1 MTIHN
6 ALNYGALFQA
16 YATQEVLSRYG
27 KVDIINYQNKHIEKV
42 YKTFNIRIN
51 HTFLKGFIR
60 DLFLLKGKLS
70 KKRKFKKFF
79 NSRLNF
85 TELTDFRKGSLKV
98 YDLYVSGSDQ
108 IWNPLCTN
116 GNSVVNEHYFLQ
128 FAPVGA
134 RKISYA
140 TSLGSFRFNVDQ
152 LEKAK
157 TLLEPFDNLSI
168 REKDGKEYLESLLG
182 KEVEQVLDP
191 TLLLSKSDWIKKLGL
206 QKNKFNTDYILVYT
220 VPRSDLLKKVVD
232 YYSKKDI
239 KIIAVDSNIRK
250 LGAVDKQIRDAGPEE
265 FLNLFL
271 NAKKIITDSFHGV
284 CFSINFQK
292 DFLAVSSGQQSNR
305 MNNILELTGLEDRF
319 IDSIESISSLDDL
332 GSIDFIN
339 AHKLLDEK
347 KAESFKYLSKAI
359 TTESQL

>member
-6 ALNYGALFQA
+6 ALNYGAIFQA
-16 YATQEVLSRYG
+16 YASQEVLSKYG
-27 KVDIINYQNKHIEKV
+27 NVDIINYQNKHIENI
-42 YKTFNIRIN
+42 YKTFNVRIN
-51 HTFLKGFIR
+51 RHLLKALAR
-60 DLFLLKGKLS
+60 DLFLLKVKLS
-70 KKRKFKKFF
+70 KKRKFKNFF
-79 NSRLNF
+79 NLRMNF
-85 TELTDFRKGSLKV
+85 TRSTDFIKV
-98 YDLYVSGSDQ
+98 NLNAYDLYVSGSDQ

-116 GNSVVNEHYFLQ
+116 GNGNINEHYFLH

-140 TSLGSFRFNVDQ
+140 TSLGSFRFKADQ
-152 LEKAK
+152 EQKAK
-157 TLLEPFDNLSI
+157 ALLESFDYLSV

-182 KEVEQVLDP
+182 KDVEQVLDP
-191 TLLLSKSDWIKKLGL
+191 TLLISKSDWIKKLGL
-206 QKNKFNTDYILVYT
+206 QKNKFNKDYILVYT
-220 VPRSDLLKKVVD
+220 VPRSELLKKVVD
-232 YYSKKDI
+232 YYSRKDT

-250 LGAVDKQIRDAGPEE
+250 LGSVDKQVRDAGPEE

-319 IDSIESISSLDDL
+319 IDSIESISSIDNL
-332 GSIDFIN
+332 SAIDFIN
-339 AHKLLDEK
+339 AHKFLDENR
-347 KAESFKYLSKAI
+347 AESFKYLSKAI
-359 TTESQL
+359 TGEIQL